1 MSSMSDSDVGGLN
14 DAGSAGFER
23 VVLITGA
30 GSGIGAALA
39 RRIAAPRSALM
50 LHARGADTKRVNGSR
65 KSPPIAARTA
75 HVARRCSATS
85 PNAAQPN
92 MWSIKRWRASAHSI
106 SSSPTLDTRS
116 VKR

>member
-1 MSSMSDSDVGGLN
+1 MTTMSRVSDLN

-50 LHARGADTKRVNGSR
+50 LHARGADHDARERLAQVAADCSANG
-65 KSPPIAARTA
+65 ARCAT
-75 HVARRCSATS
+75 VFATS
-85 PNAAQPN
+85 PNAGPRS
-92 MWSIKRWRASAHSI
+92 MWSIRRWRASAHSI
-106 SSSPTLDTRS
+106 NSSPTRDTRS
-116 VKR
+116 AKR